1 MAPDKGRQ
9 CRGEACRQRIYH
21 WLLGLV
27 NSRDDAEDLC
37 QEICLRCL
45 SGRTHLRD
53 EANFFAWLRRIAQN
67 TLKDFLRKKSRQTAW
82 LETELDEEALM
93 AIQEM
98 HFWRALAEAKERSA
112 VWEALSRLPERQR
125 RLLVMK
131 YVEGYSHKA
140 IAEHLGITE
149 QSAWQLLHRAKKAFK
164 EAYMDIVGGKPDKGS
179 RSRDARG
186 EVK

>member
-1 MAPDKGRQ
+1 MTDKNRR

-53 EANFFAWLRRIAQN
+53 EANFFAWLHHIAQN

-93 AIQEM
+93 AIQEAY
-98 HFWRALAEAKERSA
+98 FWQVVAEAEERSV
-112 VWEALSRLPERQR
+112 VWDALLCLPERQKW
-125 RLLVMK
+125 LLVMK
-131 YVEGYSHKA
+131 YVEGYSHKE
-140 IAEHLGITE
+140 IAQRLGITE
-149 QSAWQLLHRAKKAFK
+149 QSAWQLLHRAKKPPK
-164 EAYMDIVGGKPDKGS
+164 KPTWTSLAKSPTS
-179 RSRDARG
+179 RSRPRVARG
-186 EVK
+186 ERK

>member
-1 MAPDKGRQ
+1 MANKIRR
-9 CRGEACRQRIYH
+9 CRGEACRQQIYQ

-45 SGRTHLRD
+45 LGQANLRD
-53 EANFFAWLRRIAQN
+53 EAKFSAWLRRIAQN

-82 LETELDEEALM
+82 LETGLDEEALM
-93 AIQEM
+93 AIQEV
-98 HFWRALAEAKERSA
+98 HFGQALAEAKEKSA

-131 YVEGYSHKA
+131 YVEGYSHKE
-140 IAEHLGITE
+140 IAENLGITE
-149 QSAWQLLHRAKKAFK
+149 QSAWQLLHRAKKK
-164 EAYMDIVGGKPDKGS
+164 SIQ
-179 RSRDARG
+179 RSLHGHRRRKA
-186 EVK
+186 